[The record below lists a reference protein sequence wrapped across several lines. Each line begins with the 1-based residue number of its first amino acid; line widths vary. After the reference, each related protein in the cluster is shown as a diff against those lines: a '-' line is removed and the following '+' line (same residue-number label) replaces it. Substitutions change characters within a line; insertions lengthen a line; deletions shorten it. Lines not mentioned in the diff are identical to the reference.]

1 MSLISLITLVRNF
14 ISMDPF
20 SFHSIFFFLQFS
32 LNRYDMFYKKNK
44 RSMRKHL
51 ILFAFLWFNFHG
63 AFRVCVTP
71 PKWKQLIPQFGFV
84 CFFFKSDVRFQMKI
98 KSRCWRLVD
107 IKLDVKFQQKGSL
120 NEDRLYI
127 VLNKTRLRSF
137 VNIAW

>member
-71 PKWKQLIPQFGFV
+71 PKWTQLIPQFGFG
-84 CFFFKSDVRFQMKI
+84 FFFQIWRSLSNENKI
-98 KSRCWRLVD
+98 SMLKISGYKIGCKISTKGEFEWR
-107 IKLDVKFQQKGSL
+107 S
-120 NEDRLYI
+120 I
-127 VLNKTRLRSF
+127 VYR
-137 VNIAW
+137 IE